1 MKRFF
6 LTPTTVP
13 TALDSS
19 IVIVPGG
26 GRRDTGRIVC
36 PALEYKYIVIAG
48 GDFIYSRRY
57 LL

>member
-1 MKRFF
+1 M
-6 LTPTTVP
+6 VP

-36 PALEYKYIVIAG
+36 PALEYKYIVSAG
-48 GDFIYSRRY
+48 GYLIYSEKY